1 MTAWARLSG
10 SLSRTGS
17 GRLAAVALLCPCMRG
32 SSPTLV
38 LSLAAMAW
46 FSGCGS
52 NDTPE
57 ILQGVTASGGYWGA
71 CPRTPE
77 QQRLPLALSPEFN
90 ARLAS
95 RFPPGSSEQTLVGA
109 LAAMRFRSMGRCDED
124 ESIRIFRFD
133 KRRGGI
139 VDVTAAVYWKADS
152 QGKILWTKGFVA
164 YTSL

>member
-1 MTAWARLSG
+1 MG
-10 SLSRTGS
+10 GFRT
-17 GRLAAVALLCPCMRG
+17 
-32 SSPTLV
+32 TLV
-38 LSLAAMAW
+38 LGLAATAAW
-46 FSGCGS
+46 CCGCGS
-52 NDTPE
+52 NDIPE
-57 ILQGVTASGGYWGA
+57 ILQGATAGGGYWGA

-77 QQRLPLALSPEFN
+77 QQRHPLALSPEFN

-109 LAAMRFRSMGRCDED
+109 LAATGFRSIGTCDQD

-133 KRRGGI
+133 KRGSGI
-139 VDVTAAVYWKADS
+139 VDVTAVVYWKTDS